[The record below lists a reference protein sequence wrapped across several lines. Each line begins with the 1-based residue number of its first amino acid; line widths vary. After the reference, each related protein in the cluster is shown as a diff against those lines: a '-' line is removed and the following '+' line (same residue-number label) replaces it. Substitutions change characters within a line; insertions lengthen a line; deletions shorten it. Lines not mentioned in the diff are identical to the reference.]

1 MVGDQVGVLPVH
13 RDEQV
18 RVGSLVEGQQLVGL
32 AVPGG
37 VHAQLAAV
45 HQLDAP
51 AGQGVVE
58 AGHGSLV
65 AGDGM
70 RGEDHGVPV
79 AHVEESVA
87 AVGHALQG
95 GPGLTLR
102 AGAHHARGDR
112 IQVLQLLVGGQH
124 PVRDPQQA

>member
-18 RVGSLVEGQQLVGL
+18 RVGSLVECQQLVGL

-45 HQLDAP
+45 HQLDTP
-51 AGQGVVE
+51 AGQCVVE
-58 AGHGSLV
+58 AGHGGLV
-65 AGDGM
+65 TGNGM
-70 RGEDHGVPV
+70 RGEDHGVLV
-79 AHVEESVA
+79 AHVKESVA

-95 GPGLTLR
+95 GPGLTL
-102 AGAHHARGDR
+102 
-112 IQVLQLLVGGQH
+112 
-124 PVRDPQQA
+124 